1 MMLKKKGTKIFILL
15 LAAVFLFAGGLWAG
29 TLVLVPEQSMNAS
42 EHVFTASTSMAYGT
56 NEAAMDMGV
65 EKLAMSTSGA
75 ADGADMDSRKLIRTA
90 DLTLRTPAFDDCTQT
105 VQGLIEENGG
115 YIESLY
121 QYGETVRRLNLSAR
135 IPSDRLDGFLAALEG
150 AGRVSDRSESTIDRT
165 TQYQDNAARLE
176 TLYAKR
182 DRLNELLAKA
192 EDVSDLIEIES
203 AIADTQYEI
212 ESYET
217 AQRSI
222 DRQVDMSEVSLSIVE
237 ESPADSAAADIPL
250 GQRMRAALD
259 ASLTWLKDFLQ
270 NTVVFLVLI
279 APVAIPLAAIV
290 LILLRI
296 HKRKGK

>member
-29 TLVLVPEQSMNAS
+29 TLVLVPEQNMNAS
-42 EHVFTASTSMAYGT
+42 EHVFTASTSMVYGADT
-56 NEAAMDMGV
+56 AAMDIGV
-65 EKLAMSTSGA
+65 EKLAMNTSGA
-75 ADGADMDSRKLIRTA
+75 ANGADTDSRKLIRTA
-90 DLTLRTPAFDDCTQT
+90 NLTLRTTAFDVCAQT
-105 VQGLIEENGG
+105 VQGLIEENEG

-121 QYGETVRRLNLSAR
+121 QYGETVRRLNLSVR
-135 IPSDRLDGFLAALEG
+135 IPADHLDAFLAALEG
-150 AGRVSDRSESTIDRT
+150 AGRVSDRSESTMDRT

-182 DRLNELLAKA
+182 DRLNELLVKA

-237 ESPADSAAADIPL
+237 ESSADTASADLPL
-250 GQRMRAALD
+250 GRRMRAALD
-259 ASLTWLKDFLQ
+259 ASLTWLKGFLQ

-279 APVAIPLAAIV
+279 APVAIPLAAVV
-290 LILLRI
+290 LILLLI